1 MVDAILHNISSTM
14 ENAEIFISQVLE
26 FLLLVDPG
34 MYEDVSGPLDL
45 SVMLSSD
52 CKQDIIKIR
61 TLSTCEFSVNELL
74 LPKSLLENLE
84 GEATISSNV
93 KTSRG

>member
-1 MVDAILHNISSTM
+1 
-14 ENAEIFISQVLE
+14 
-26 FLLLVDPG
+26 

-45 SVMLSSD
+45 SVMLSSA
-52 CKQDIIKIR
+52 CKHDIIKIR

-84 GEATISSNV
+84 GEARISSNV
-93 KTSRG
+93 KTSRGWWISINVNDAREQVCKN